1 MVTAAKPGIGTTLK
15 VANTGSP
22 ITYTSI
28 GEVKNVN
35 GPNVSNEQIE
45 VTNLDSP
52 NNFKEFIGGLKDGG
66 EIQFEMNWIKGAKQT
81 QIRDD
86 VVSATKR
93 TYQISWPT
101 SPATTATFSA
111 FPTNFSMSA
120 EPNAAITASVTLK
133 LTADITWA

>member
-1 MVTAAKPGIGTTLK
+1 MATAAKAGIGTTLK
-15 VANTGSP
+15 VGDGASAEVFTL
-22 ITYTSI
+22 I

-66 EIQFEMNWIKGAKQT
+66 EIQFEMNWIKGTKQT

-86 VVSATKR
+86 VVSATLR
-93 TYQISWPT
+93 NYQIVWPT
-101 SPATTATFSA
+101 SPSTTAVISA
-111 FPTNFSMSA
+111 FPTSFAITA
-120 EPNAAITASVTLK
+120 EPNAAITASVSLK
-133 LTADITWA
+133 LSGDITWT

>member
-1 MVTAAKPGIGTTLK
+1 MPTAAKPGIGTALK

-22 ITYTSI
+22 VTYTAI

-66 EIQFEMNWIKGAKQT
+66 EIQFEMNWIKGAKQV

-93 TYQISWPT
+93 KYQITWPT
-101 SPATTATFSA
+101 SPSTVALFDA
-111 FPTNFSMSA
+111 FPTSFSMNA
-120 EPNAAITASVTLK
+120 EPNAAIVASLTLK
-133 LTADITWA
+133 LTGDITWT

>member
-1 MVTAAKPGIGTTLK
+1 MSSAAKPGIGTTLK
-15 VANTGSP
+15 VRNAGTP
-22 ITYTSI
+22 VTYTVI

-35 GPNVSNEQIE
+35 GPNTSNEQIE

-66 EIQFEMNWIKGAKQT
+66 EVQFDMNWIKGAKQV

-93 TYQISWPT
+93 EYQVSWPT
-101 SPATTATFSA
+101 SPATVAVFTA
-111 FPTNFSMSA
+111 FPTAFGMTADPAS
-120 EPNAAITASVTLK
+120 AITSSITLK
-133 LTADITWA
+133 LTADITWT